1 MAKYRQLYT
10 EFWSDSF
17 VLELT
22 PEEKYFYLYLMTNT
36 KTTQCGIYEISKRT
50 IETDCG
56 YNRETVEKLIK
67 RFCDYKKILY
77 SDDTKELMIINW
89 IKYNVPNSQN
99 VIKCVQNELL
109 KVKNNEFVKI
119 LFDKCQGAGLDVE
132 KIFENHIVGG
142 IFDSSSAK
150 DRAALKSYTRKMD
163 KPSIELTLEKT
174 QVEMLGFDTTCEE
187 IFKKIEKVKP
197 GTIHHDV
204 ETRKIQETSE
214 VQINK
219 PLSRDLQGA
228 CKALV
233 SNKEEVISN
242 KQEVINKKEEEEVI
256 NKKET
261 FIKNNSA
268 TATDDES
275 LKNLIKIF
283 EENIH
288 VISPLEY
295 EKILEFA
302 KHVTND
308 VILMAIEEAVVYN
321 AKTMQYISKIIN
333 NWIIQGI
340 KTTEG
345 VKAYQ
350 KKWSNKKINTVSQRV
365 KKGGFCDFE
374 QRNYDYEELEKKL
387 LGHLDAEDLD

>member
-1 MAKYRQLYT
+1 MAKYRQLHT

-22 PEEKYFYLYLMTNT
+22 PEEKYFYLYLMTNNR
-36 KTTQCGIYEISKRT
+36 TTQCGVYEISKRT

-77 SDDTKELMIINW
+77 CDDTKELMIINW
-89 IKYNVPNSQN
+89 VKYNLPNSQN

-109 KVKNNEFVKI
+109 KVKNSEFVKI

-132 KIFENHIVGG
+132 KIFENHIIGG
-142 IFDSSSAK
+142 IFNSSSMV
-150 DRAALKSYTRKMD
+150 DRATLKSSTRKVD
-163 KPSIELTLEKT
+163 KPSREFTLEKT
-174 QVEMLGFDTTCEE
+174 PEEMLAFDKVCEE
-187 IFKKIEKVKP
+187 IFGKTEKVKP
-197 GTIHHDV
+197 DTIHHDV
-204 ETRKIQETSE
+204 EAEKIQEISE

-219 PLSRDLQGA
+219 PLSIHLQGA
-228 CKALV
+228 CQVLG

-242 KQEVINKKEEEEVI
+242 KQEVINKKEEEEVK
-256 NKKET
+256 NKNET
-261 FIKNNSA
+261 FVKNNSA
-268 TATDDES
+268 TATEDVSFKD
-275 LKNLIKIF
+275 LIRIF
-283 EENIH
+283 EQNIH
-288 VISPLEY
+288 AISPLEY

-321 AKTMQYISKIIN
+321 AKTTQYISKIIN
-333 NWIIQGI
+333 SWISQGI

-350 KKWSNKKINTVSQRV
+350 KKWSNKKINSVSQNV

-374 QRNYDYEELEKKL
+374 QRNYDYEKLEKKL

>member
-36 KTTQCGIYEISKRT
+36 KTTQCGVYEISKRT

-142 IFDSSSAK
+142 VFDSSSAK
-150 DRAALKSYTRKMD
+150 DRAALKAYT
-163 KPSIELTLEKT
+163 I
-174 QVEMLGFDTTCEE
+174 
-187 IFKKIEKVKP
+187 KV
-197 GTIHHDV
+197 D
-204 ETRKIQETSE
+204 
-214 VQINK
+214 
-219 PLSRDLQGA
+219 DLQGA

-333 NWIIQGI
+333 SWISQGI

-350 KKWSNKKINTVSQRV
+350 KKWSNKKINSVSQNV

-374 QRNYDYEELEKKL
+374 QRNYDYEALEKKL